1 MSTTPPI
8 EDFDVHM
15 PDDLDVEHCYRHP
28 DRETGVRCAN
38 CGRPICHECM
48 VPAAVGFR
56 CPDCMAEQRRGV
68 GRPNV
73 VTRQQTRN
81 RWQGSAMMGGSR
93 GLTVTKVL
101 IAANVAMFLVELA
114 TGATSATVGGTAEMV
129 RLGGLVPAYVIQQH
143 EYWRMFASMFLHES
157 WIHIGANMLA
167 LWFLGEYTEA
177 VLGRFKFLVLYLVTG
192 LAGSVFVVLFAAPL
206 SLTVGASG
214 AIAGAFGGLMAY
226 AFLNRHRDYVAR
238 AIFGQLV
245 FWFFLNLILNLTSSG
260 LSWQGHLG
268 GFVSG
273 IVLMAGYT
281 MLGRKSPFGRFTGSD
296 VAITVAVVAVLVVLT
311 FWRVQTATVAALIPW
326 L

>member
-1 MSTTPPI
+1 M
-8 EDFDVHM
+8 
-15 PDDLDVEHCYRHP
+15 
-28 DRETGVRCAN
+28 
-38 CGRPICHECM
+38 
-48 VPAAVGFR
+48 
-56 CPDCMAEQRRGV
+56 
-68 GRPNV
+68 
-73 VTRQQTRN
+73 
-81 RWQGSAMMGGSR
+81 
-93 GLTVTKVL
+93 TKVL
-101 IAANVAMFLVELA
+101 IAINVAVFLVELA

-143 EYWRMFASMFLHES
+143 EYWRMLASMFLHES
-157 WIHIGANMLA
+157 WLHIGINMLA

-177 VLGRFKFLVLYLVTG
+177 VLGRFKFLVLYLATG

-206 SLTVGASG
+206 TLTVGASG

-281 MLGRKSPFGRFTGSD
+281 MFGRKNPVGRFSAGD
-296 VAITVAVVAVLVVLT
+296 VAVTVIVLLVLVVLT